1 MGKSTISMAIFNSYV
16 CLPEG
21 KHRYIT
27 YKLGKKRVDKIAKLV
42 QTTTMWGPQTIAKLV
57 YNLLNSMVYRGY
69 NYS

>member
-1 MGKSTISMAIFNSYV
+1 MAIFNSYV

-42 QTTTMWGPQTIAKLV
+42 QTTTMGAPK
-57 YNLLNSMVYRGY
+57 R
-69 NYS
+69 